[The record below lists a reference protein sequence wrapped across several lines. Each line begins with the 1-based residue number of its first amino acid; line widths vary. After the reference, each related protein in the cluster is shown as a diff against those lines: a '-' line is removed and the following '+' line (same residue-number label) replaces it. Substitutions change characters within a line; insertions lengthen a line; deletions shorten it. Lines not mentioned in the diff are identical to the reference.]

1 MDFDVNTWR
10 SLITVLSLV
19 LFLGVIAWTMN
30 RRRLPAFDEAAHL
43 PFADEGPARAHN
55 DTTDTTDDSQRSNK
69 Q

>member
-1 MDFDVNTWR
+1 MEFDVNTWR

-43 PFADEGPARAHN
+43 PFADEGPARADN
-55 DTTDTTDDSQRSNK
+55 NTTDDAQRSNK